1 MVIEKGQVGARLESP
16 FSSLK
21 NQEKATKEQTRQIW
35 EVILALPRKKMVDIK
50 ETYYRTLISEG
61 EKYRLSFPDQK
72 NKALLSLFP
81 DWFQL
86 NLIQI
91 SNQLPNPLTNIRHL
105 YARDTGQ
112 KQGVEIT
119 AFYEVD
125 EVDEKILPPTGEKS
139 RKVLSY
145 SLTKSQVNTLLEL
158 LKL

>member
-35 EVILALPRKKMVDIK
+35 EVILALPRENMVDMDEI
-50 ETYYRTLISEG
+50 YYRTLINEG
-61 EKYRLSFPDQK
+61 KKHWLSFPDQK
-72 NKALLSLFP
+72 KKALLSLFS

-86 NLIQI
+86 NLIQM

-119 AFYEVD
+119 IFYEVD
-125 EVDEKILPPTGEKS
+125 EVGEKILPPTGEKS
-139 RKVLSY
+139 RKVMCY